1 MRNRI
6 YNLKKKNNIQSKNQ
20 NIHQFKQNSLN
31 TQDIFSVYK
40 TLNIEN
46 QSHFYWNSYNIF

>member
-31 TQDIFSVYK
+31 TQDIFLVYK